1 MSIPTITDPALS
13 ATNDASVV
21 ETNDRNIS
29 ASVQLLENS
38 TNVNA
43 YKGLRVFGGTG
54 YVARDS
60 VFDGNWPNVFE
71 GRIQNFFM
79 SWTMSPNNTYGYLDI
94 SAFAISGRP
103 NAILQDGVVFGNA
116 EATEPDE
123 VTVKLQRSATQAGTY
138 SDVGSEITLSYDNLD
153 TYTTVDLSGVAID
166 ASKPWHRVQVVASS
180 TANDGSE
187 SWRPFPVYV
196 CVNVRMKADSV

>member
-54 YVARDS
+54 YVARNT
-60 VFDGNWPNVFE
+60 VFEGNWPNVFE
-71 GRIQNFFM
+71 SRIQNFFM
-79 SWTMSPNNTYGYLDI
+79 SWTMSPNNTYAYLDM
-94 SAFAISGRP
+94 SAFAISG
-103 NAILQDGVVFGNA
+103 NSGGDAASL
-116 EATEPDE
+116 EPDE
-123 VTVKLQRSATQAGTY
+123 VTVKLQRSNAVNGTY
-138 SDVGSEITLSYDNLD
+138 ADVGEVVLSQDALG
-153 TYTTVDLSGVAID
+153 TYTTVDLSAVAID
-166 ASKPWHRVQVVASS
+166 SAKPWHRVQVVASS

-187 SWRPFPVYV
+187 SWQDLPVYV